1 MKQPQI
7 LKITRKAASL
17 KQKQKQQ
24 SSPTTLDVTATTV
37 ASEPVVEV
45 AAGDRHNAE
54 GHQHWWSERWI
65 GVLESFGWR
74 RRLERARNY
83 VREGRVLTLE
93 FQGNQVHAQVQ
104 GTAPEPYHVKLH
116 LDAFS
121 EEQWQYAIDG
131 MAQKA
136 FYAAKLLAGEMP
148 PSIEEVF
155 TQAGLS
161 LFPFTKFDIH
171 SRCNCPDPVNP
182 CKHIGAV
189 YYLLGQYFN
198 DDPFLLF
205 QLRGKTK
212 EEILQRLRHYRATAT
227 TPSMVPTPP
236 PLYEPLKTD
245 APFCQYRQPLPPELV
260 VLVPSGQPHAVLSV
274 LPPFP
279 HEVPSEVAQLMAT
292 LEQMYS
298 SASLG
303 ACQLAMSEPL
313 RGDEGTESEP

>member
-24 SSPTTLDVTATTV
+24 LPPPPLDATTTTL

-45 AAGDRHNAE
+45 SDRDSVQ
-54 GHQHWWSERWI
+54 GRQHWWSERWI

-93 FQGNQVHAQVQ
+93 FKGNQVHAQVQ

-121 EEQWQYAIDG
+121 EEQWQYVIDG

-136 FYAAKLLAGEMP
+136 FYAAKLLAGELP

-161 LFPFTKFDIH
+161 LFPFTKI
-171 SRCNCPDPVNP
+171 
-182 CKHIGAV
+182 
-189 YYLLGQYFN
+189 
-198 DDPFLLF
+198 
-205 QLRGKTK
+205 
-212 EEILQRLRHYRATAT
+212 
-227 TPSMVPTPP
+227 
-236 PLYEPLKTD
+236 
-245 APFCQYRQPLPPELV
+245 
-260 VLVPSGQPHAVLSV
+260 
-274 LPPFP
+274 
-279 HEVPSEVAQLMAT
+279 
-292 LEQMYS
+292 
-298 SASLG
+298 
-303 ACQLAMSEPL
+303 
-313 RGDEGTESEP
+313 